1 MIEPKSTQ
9 LLSDILGGIMRIY
22 EFENGYGASVVMHN
36 GSYGGKI
43 GLWELAVLGKDGEL
57 NYHTPITQ
65 DVVGH
70 LTDTK
75 LHEIL
80 QEIKEL

>member
-1 MIEPKSTQ
+1 MIEPKSTEI
-9 LLSDILGGIMRIY
+9 LGDILGGIMRIY

-36 GSYGGKI
+36 SSYGGKN
-43 GLWELAVLGKDGEL
+43 GLWELAVLGIDGEL
-57 NYHTPITQ
+57 CYHTPITN
-65 DVVGH
+65 DVIGH

-75 LHEIL
+75 LHKIL